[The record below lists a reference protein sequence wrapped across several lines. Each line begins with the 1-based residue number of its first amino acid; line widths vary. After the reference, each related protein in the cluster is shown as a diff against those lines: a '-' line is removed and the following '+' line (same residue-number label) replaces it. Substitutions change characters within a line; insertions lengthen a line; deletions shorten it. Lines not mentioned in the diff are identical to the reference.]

1 MDFENPIVIVALI
14 SAVVL
19 TAVLVLTL
27 QNAQKPQ
34 EQWITA
40 LNERVYKIPP
50 EAKLIFK
57 NTSLEQRVAQLKR
70 EGKLLM
76 FVGVHTGGG
85 VHLQYAQDESRKHAY
100 QKIAEYLKTSVSSFK
115 NIIESQIQTGNKEQL
130 SQISLSVY
138 NNIVKVFSQAEVSG
152 AYEFA
157 YWQEIE
163 GSLVRTYCLLVYDP
177 EGFVIYGMQNPE
189 LKSGIEQLQ
198 KNGVDFFKVLNDVL
212 KQISE

>member
-1 MDFENPIVIVALI
+1 MDFENPIIWI
-14 SAVVL
+14 
-19 TAVLVLTL
+19 AVLSILALSVPVVFVL
-27 QNAQKPQ
+27 QPSQKPQ
-34 EQWITA
+34 EQFITA
-40 LNERVYKIPP
+40 MNEVVYKIPAD
-50 EAKLIFK
+50 AKLILK
-57 NTSLEQRVAQLKR
+57 NTSVEQRVAQLKK
-70 EGKLLM
+70 EGKLLI

-85 VHLQYAQDESRKHAY
+85 VHTKYAQDESRKHAY

-115 NIIESQIQTGNKEQL
+115 NMIESQIQSGNKEHL

-157 YWQEIE
+157 YWQETE

-177 EGFVIYGMQNPE
+177 EGFLIYGMQNPE

-198 KNGVDFFKVLNDVL
+198 KNGVDFFKVLNNVL
-212 KQISE
+212 KQASE

>member
-1 MDFENPIVIVALI
+1 MDFENPMVIIALV
-14 SAVVL
+14 SVTVL
-19 TAVLVLTL
+19 SAVLVLTI
-27 QNAQKPQ
+27 QSSQKPQ
-34 EQWITA
+34 EQCITA

-57 NTSLEQRVAQLKR
+57 NTSVEQRVAQLKKD
-70 EGKLLM
+70 GKLLM

-100 QKIAEYLKTSVSSFK
+100 QKIAEYLKTSISSFK
-115 NIIESQIQTGNKEQL
+115 NIIESQFQSSNKEQL

-157 YWQEIE
+157 YWQERE

-177 EGFVIYGMQNPE
+177 DGFAIYGMQNPE

-212 KQISE
+212 KQASE